1 MHLFIQYVFLN
12 QLLLQTHRAIQ
23 TPSMFKLPYDNLH
36 LLLWPKSL
44 KWRTA
49 CLLCAEKLVDMTSQ
63 NDGSWLVSITD
74 SGLEFLLSFRTERLK
89 AVGAVILA
97 VLSGIFGYVLG
108 S

>member
-1 MHLFIQYVFLN
+1 
-12 QLLLQTHRAIQ
+12 
-23 TPSMFKLPYDNLH
+23 MFKLPYDNLH